1 MTIKVLKDVPYK
13 ETIWEDD
20 IIDPQTGEVLSEGTP
35 YLAKYAN
42 NSEHGITS
50 AFKYIIELQKELRRS
65 QIKDE
70 LGDRAPANSGKF
82 TDVLD
87 GSESSILGDGAVL
100 ITEILAGATTIV
112 VDNTTDLTVFT
123 EVTIYDDE
131 NTEDVLITAT
141 DGNTLTVQALQ
152 FSYKKGAR
160 VARSTVGINTT
171 DKEMITAPFVTYS
184 ITLVEVV

>member
-1 MTIKVLKDVPYK
+1 MTIEVLKEVPYK

-70 LGDRAPANSGKF
+70 LGDRVPANSGKF
-82 TDVLD
+82 TDALD
-87 GSESSILGDGAVL
+87 GSESPILTDGAVV
-100 ITEILAGATTIV
+100 ITETLAGAVTIM
-112 VDNTTDLTVFT
+112 VDNAAGLKAFT
-123 EVTIYDDE
+123 EVTIYDAN
-131 NTEDVLITAT
+131 NTEDTLITAIN
-141 DGNTLTVQALQ
+141 GNALTVQELQ
-152 FSYKKGAR
+152 FSYEKGAR
-160 VARSTVGINTT
+160 IARSTICVNTI

-184 ITLVEVV
+184 VALVEVV